1 MTLLDHQPSGAF
13 GSLDS
18 DRDGDHDRSYRL
30 GGRSRANVLYLPA
43 PRQRGF
49 NTRQYARLL
58 VFRRRLQD
66 HLAAKTRQVTR
77 APLPRLLE
85 AGCSGMRMAWREW
98 WPGMDDVERVIEAF
112 KTRPTWSVMSKLDA
126 LMDLE
131 QIDDP
136 RIVPFLV
143 QVLVDQREPTEV
155 RINVLKQLRNG
166 RLQPPQR
173 QSVAEAV
180 LQVVSDRSSP
190 DLRLQ
195 AVLALAEFTDINGVT
210 ATLGGLTLD
219 PGETI
224 NVRYSAFTSLQ
235 RAGATAECVALLRQ
249 LSADELLGRSARSVL
264 LSWQLE

>member
-1 MTLLDHQPSGAF
+1 
-13 GSLDS
+13 
-18 DRDGDHDRSYRL
+18 
-30 GGRSRANVLYLPA
+30 
-43 PRQRGF
+43 
-49 NTRQYARLL
+49 
-58 VFRRRLQD
+58 
-66 HLAAKTRQVTR
+66 
-77 APLPRLLE
+77 
-85 AGCSGMRMAWREW
+85 
-98 WPGMDDVERVIEAF
+98 MDNVERVIVAF
-112 KTRPTWSVMSKLDA
+112 KTRPIWSVMSKLDA

-143 QVLVDQREPTEV
+143 EVLVDQGEPMEV

-166 RLQPPQR
+166 RLQPLQR

>member
-1 MTLLDHQPSGAF
+1 
-13 GSLDS
+13 
-18 DRDGDHDRSYRL
+18 
-30 GGRSRANVLYLPA
+30 
-43 PRQRGF
+43 
-49 NTRQYARLL
+49 
-58 VFRRRLQD
+58 
-66 HLAAKTRQVTR
+66 
-77 APLPRLLE
+77 
-85 AGCSGMRMAWREW
+85 
-98 WPGMDDVERVIEAF
+98 MDDVERVIVAF

-166 RLQPPQR
+166 RLQPAER

-235 RAGATAECVALLRQ
+235 RAGATTECVALLRQ
-249 LSADELLGRSARSVL
+249 LSSDELLGRSARSVL
-264 LSWQLE
+264 LSWQLV

>member
-1 MTLLDHQPSGAF
+1 
-13 GSLDS
+13 
-18 DRDGDHDRSYRL
+18 
-30 GGRSRANVLYLPA
+30 
-43 PRQRGF
+43 
-49 NTRQYARLL
+49 
-58 VFRRRLQD
+58 
-66 HLAAKTRQVTR
+66 
-77 APLPRLLE
+77 
-85 AGCSGMRMAWREW
+85 
-98 WPGMDDVERVIEAF
+98 MDDVERVIEAF

-131 QIDDP
+131 QIDDS
-136 RIVPFLV
+136 RIVTFLV
-143 QVLVDQREPTEV
+143 EVLVDQGEPTEV

-166 RLQPPQR
+166 RLQPRQR

-195 AVLALAEFTDINGVT
+195 AVLALAEFTEIDGVP

-235 RAGATAECVALLRQ
+235 RAAATSECVALLRQ

>member
-1 MTLLDHQPSGAF
+1 
-13 GSLDS
+13 
-18 DRDGDHDRSYRL
+18 
-30 GGRSRANVLYLPA
+30 
-43 PRQRGF
+43 
-49 NTRQYARLL
+49 
-58 VFRRRLQD
+58 
-66 HLAAKTRQVTR
+66 
-77 APLPRLLE
+77 
-85 AGCSGMRMAWREW
+85 
-98 WPGMDDVERVIEAF
+98 MDDVERVIEAF

-143 QVLVDQREPTEV
+143 QVLIDQREPTEV

-166 RLQPPQR
+166 RLRPPQR

-235 RAGATAECVALLRQ
+235 RAGATAECVALLRP
-249 LSADELLGRSARSVL
+249 LSADNLLARYAPRAL
-264 LSWQLE
+264 

>member
-1 MTLLDHQPSGAF
+1 
-13 GSLDS
+13 
-18 DRDGDHDRSYRL
+18 
-30 GGRSRANVLYLPA
+30 
-43 PRQRGF
+43 
-49 NTRQYARLL
+49 
-58 VFRRRLQD
+58 
-66 HLAAKTRQVTR
+66 
-77 APLPRLLE
+77 
-85 AGCSGMRMAWREW
+85 
-98 WPGMDDVERVIEAF
+98 MDDVNRLIEAF
-112 KTRPTWSVMSKLDA
+112 KTRATWSLMSKLDA

-143 QVLVDQREPTEV
+143 EVLVDAGESTEV
-155 RINVLKQLRNG
+155 RINVLRQLRNG
-166 RLQPPQR
+166 RLQPLQR

-195 AVLALAEFTDINGVT
+195 AVLALAEFTDIDGVT
-210 ATLGGLTLD
+210 ATLGGLPLD

-235 RAGATAECVALLRQ
+235 RAGATTECVALLRQ
-249 LSADELLGRSARSVL
+249 LSADELLGRSARGVL

>member
-1 MTLLDHQPSGAF
+1 
-13 GSLDS
+13 
-18 DRDGDHDRSYRL
+18 
-30 GGRSRANVLYLPA
+30 
-43 PRQRGF
+43 
-49 NTRQYARLL
+49 
-58 VFRRRLQD
+58 
-66 HLAAKTRQVTR
+66 
-77 APLPRLLE
+77 
-85 AGCSGMRMAWREW
+85 
-98 WPGMDDVERVIEAF
+98 MDDVERVIEAF
-112 KTRPTWSVMSKLDA
+112 ETRPTWSVMSKLDA

-166 RLQPPQR
+166 PLQPLQR
-173 QSVAEAV
+173 QPVAKAV

-195 AVLALAEFTDINGVT
+195 AVLALAEFTEVDGVP

-235 RAGATAECVALLRQ
+235 RAGATTECVATLRQ
-249 LSADELLGRSARSVL
+249 LSADELLGRSARSVYTH
-264 LSWQLE
+264 SV

>member
-1 MTLLDHQPSGAF
+1 
-13 GSLDS
+13 
-18 DRDGDHDRSYRL
+18 
-30 GGRSRANVLYLPA
+30 
-43 PRQRGF
+43 
-49 NTRQYARLL
+49 
-58 VFRRRLQD
+58 
-66 HLAAKTRQVTR
+66 
-77 APLPRLLE
+77 
-85 AGCSGMRMAWREW
+85 
-98 WPGMDDVERVIEAF
+98 MDDVERVIVAF

-131 QIDDP
+131 QVDDP
-136 RIVPFLV
+136 RIVTFLV
-143 QVLVDQREPTEV
+143 EILVDQGEPTEV

-166 RLQPPQR
+166 RLQPLQR
-173 QSVAEAV
+173 QSVVTAV
-180 LQVVSDRSSP
+180 LQVVSDHSSP

-195 AVLALAEFTDINGVT
+195 AVLALAEFTNIDGVL

-235 RAGATAECVALLRQ
+235 RAGATTECVALLRQ

>member
-1 MTLLDHQPSGAF
+1 
-13 GSLDS
+13 
-18 DRDGDHDRSYRL
+18 
-30 GGRSRANVLYLPA
+30 
-43 PRQRGF
+43 
-49 NTRQYARLL
+49 
-58 VFRRRLQD
+58 
-66 HLAAKTRQVTR
+66 
-77 APLPRLLE
+77 
-85 AGCSGMRMAWREW
+85 
-98 WPGMDDVERVIEAF
+98 MDDVERVIEAF

-136 RIVPFLV
+136 RILPFLV

-166 RLQPPQR
+166 RLQPAER

-210 ATLGGLTLD
+210 ATLGGLTLV
-219 PGETI
+219 PSETI

>member
-1 MTLLDHQPSGAF
+1 
-13 GSLDS
+13 
-18 DRDGDHDRSYRL
+18 
-30 GGRSRANVLYLPA
+30 
-43 PRQRGF
+43 
-49 NTRQYARLL
+49 
-58 VFRRRLQD
+58 
-66 HLAAKTRQVTR
+66 
-77 APLPRLLE
+77 
-85 AGCSGMRMAWREW
+85 
-98 WPGMDDVERVIEAF
+98 MDDVERVIEAF
-112 KTRPTWSVMSKLDA
+112 KTRPTWSVISKLDA

-136 RIVPFLV
+136 RIVTFLMEL
-143 QVLVDQREPTEV
+143 LVDEGEPTEV

-166 RLQPPQR
+166 PLQPLQR
-173 QSVAEAV
+173 QPVAKAV

-195 AVLALAEFTDINGVT
+195 AVLALAEFTEVDGVP

-235 RAGATAECVALLRQ
+235 RAGATTECVATLRQ

-264 LSWQLE
+264 LSWQLG